1 MSDARGPLRFRG
13 TLVLRDSALSYRLR
27 RGLNLVSTESG
38 QLRSLRLVTPIKDG
52 ADCDRGDTPSTLVSR
67 CRSLSRP
74 AWRAAPLSRRFSAGA
89 GVGRLSS

>member
-38 QLRSLRLVTPIKDG
+38 QLRRPGYRALL
-52 ADCDRGDTPSTLVSR
+52 ADCGQSR
-67 CRSLSRP
+67 LG
-74 AWRAAPLSRRFSAGA
+74 LGVEGVLSAG
-89 GVGRLSS
+89 

>member
-38 QLRSLRLVTPIKDG
+38 QLRLPPSNGSLVRPTQAWARESCKDPG
-52 ADCDRGDTPSTLVSR
+52 EIRTTPS
-67 CRSLSRP
+67 
-74 AWRAAPLSRRFSAGA
+74 
-89 GVGRLSS
+89 

>member
-38 QLRSLRLVTPIKDG
+38 QLRIPHPDS
-52 ADCDRGDTPSTLVSR
+52 
-67 CRSLSRP
+67 
-74 AWRAAPLSRRFSAGA
+74 
-89 GVGRLSS
+89 